1 MGGLISFCFGC
12 RVGSYSTWPTR
23 LHLLTVSFL
32 PSKPREDGISKACRL
47 GGEGHNQPTQ
57 IQLPHCY
64 ACSDTL
70 QVPTERVG
78 VWRMLSQQ
86 VVQPTNHVE
95 WEEEQ
100 NALKNEQQ
108 QAVNNSQLKDAIQA
122 FQALGFTQHKPSI
135 HSGPAL

>member
-1 MGGLISFCFGC
+1 
-12 RVGSYSTWPTR
+12 
-23 LHLLTVSFL
+23 
-32 PSKPREDGISKACRL
+32 
-47 GGEGHNQPTQ
+47 
-57 IQLPHCY
+57 
-64 ACSDTL
+64 
-70 QVPTERVG
+70 
-78 VWRMLSQQ
+78 MLSQQ

-108 QAVNNSQLKDAIQA
+108 QAVNNSQLKDTIQA